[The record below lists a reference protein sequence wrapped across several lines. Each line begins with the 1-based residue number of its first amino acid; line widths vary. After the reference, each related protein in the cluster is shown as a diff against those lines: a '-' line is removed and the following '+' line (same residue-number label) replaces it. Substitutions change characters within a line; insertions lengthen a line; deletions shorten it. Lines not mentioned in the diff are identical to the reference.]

1 VVSVN
6 HTGSAWV
13 EPYTSVDDFT
23 TTLPTQL
30 SGWLAA
36 ANRFMVP
43 MTLISCIRDDDTDDE
58 STSRKLW
65 TIVSTWVARTMRDRI
80 E

>member
-1 VVSVN
+1 MN
-6 HTGSAWV
+6 HTGSANV

-23 TTLPTQL
+23 TTLHTRL

-43 MTLISCIRDDDTDDE
+43 MTLISCIRADDTDDE
-58 STSRKLW
+58 STSRKVW
-65 TIVSTWVARTMRDRI
+65 TIVSTWVARTIRDRI

>member
-1 VVSVN
+1 MR
-6 HTGSAWV
+6 V
-13 EPYTSVDDFT
+13 EDFT
-23 TTLPTQL
+23 TTLRTRL

-43 MTLISCIRDDDTDDE
+43 ITLVSCILREDPWLE
-58 STSRKLW
+58 STTRKVW
-65 TIVSTWVARTMRDRI
+65 TIVSTWVARTIRDRI